1 MKSKKSTV
9 ILLAVFI
16 AAWPV
21 AAEDHDDPSL
31 LFSKAFDLFRRGYFT
46 EAAEAF
52 SALEKRES
60 ASPDSSIAADAG
72 CLGVIAVLNSGDAD
86 GADRAAERFLAKYP
100 SSPKVKEVKFQA
112 ARAAFMLGR
121 YREALG
127 EFYSFMSEYPSGE
140 NFAQALFWH
149 SESLYLLGRG
159 KEAAEGYR
167 RILTEFPDSPHRN
180 TAGWRLEVIGI
191 ETREARLARLL
202 EFERRESYGT
212 LARGAAAERWE
223 EHVSE
228 RAYYLIRRLRSAYGL
243 NGSWKLP
250 LYVEKPKEILPVLAP
265 KAEPVPLPLPAPV
278 PPAAPD
284 ASATRAMEEARTLMD
299 EAKAQAQA
307 NALELLRLSRLNDLL
322 AAKNAALRLLA
333 AKLEAFAAEVAK

>member
-1 MKSKKSTV
+1 MKSKKSIA

-21 AAEDHDDPSL
+21 AASDHDDPSL
-31 LFSKAFDLFRRGYFT
+31 LFSKAFDLFRLGYFT

-52 SALEKRES
+52 DALEKRES
-60 ASPDSSIAADAG
+60 ASPGSSIAADAG
-72 CLGVIAVLNSGDAD
+72 YLGVIALLNSGDAD
-86 GADRAAERFLAKYP
+86 GADRAAERFLVKYP

-127 EFYSFMSEYPSGE
+127 EFYSFMSEYPSSE

-167 RILTEFPDSPHRN
+167 RILSDFPESPHRN

-212 LARGAAAERWE
+212 LARGASAERWE

-250 LYVEKPKEILPVLAP
+250 LYVDKPKEILPALAP
-265 KAEPVPLPLPAPV
+265 KAEPLPSPVLPAV
-278 PPAAPD
+278 PD
-284 ASATRAMEEARTLMD
+284 ASAARAMEEARALMD

-333 AKLEAFAAEVAK
+333 AKLEAFAAEVSK